1 MATFD
6 EFVTQWK
13 AAVGDFAAKS
23 YSDFKTEAIND
34 AQSFFQDAEQDL
46 VRWTSMLG
54 DGTGGTLSDDDFTSL
69 VEGERTL
76 LELHALKQAGL
87 AEARWDLF
95 TSGLLDLTAQTA
107 LKVFL

>member
-6 EFVTQWK
+6 DFVTQWK

-23 YSDFKTEAIND
+23 YSDFKSQASND
-34 AQSFFQDAEQDL
+34 AQSFFNDAEQNL

-54 DGTGGTLSDDDFTSL
+54 DGTNGTLSENDFTSL

-95 TSGLLDLTAQTA
+95 TNGILNLTVQTA